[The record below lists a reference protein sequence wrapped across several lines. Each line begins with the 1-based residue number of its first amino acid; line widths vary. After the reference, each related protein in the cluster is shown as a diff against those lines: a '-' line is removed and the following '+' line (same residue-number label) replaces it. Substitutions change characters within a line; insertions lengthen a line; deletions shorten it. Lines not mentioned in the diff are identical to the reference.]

1 MVQHSSNQLERPTYN
16 YFDSC
21 NCVID
26 FLKIIILIII
36 LNLTQLSSEQSV
48 SK

>member
-21 NCVID
+21 VID

-36 LNLTQLSSEQSV
+36 LHLTQLSSEQSV